1 MEGVPIE
8 EIQNLCDVH
17 AAVFKGTVEEIH
29 MESDPTKI
37 PGHPMYVLF
46 QENRVIENIIDKE
59 ITPYLSN
66 LEQPENWKA
75 LSEGFAHLQQID
87 KHYLRKENLI
97 FPYMEKYGITAPPKV
112 MWGVDDEIRLQIKAV
127 CTLLT
132 RSLEDACE
140 IKKKAEETVS
150 RVKEMVF
157 KEDHI
162 LIPMLVEKLTQEEWL
177 EIAAESDEFGYLL
190 DSVPTWKPRQT
201 KEEKQPVKPGQEN
214 GIVTL
219 PSGHFTIEEL
229 TAMFNTL
236 PFDLT
241 FVGKEDEVKFFSEGK
256 ERIFPRT
263 RTIIGRNVSNCH
275 PPTSVHI
282 VEKIVEDFKAG
293 KKENEDFWI
302 QKGDLFILI
311 RYFAVRN
318 EQGEYLGVLEVTQ
331 NVKPIRELQGEK
343 RLVSD

>member
-1 MEGVPIE
+1 M
-8 EIQNLCDVH
+8 
-17 AAVFKGTVEEIH
+17 
-29 MESDPTKI
+29 
-37 PGHPMYVLF
+37 
-46 QENRVIENIIDKE
+46 
-59 ITPYLSN
+59 
-66 LEQPENWKA
+66 
-75 LSEGFAHLQQID
+75 
-87 KHYLRKENLI
+87 
-97 FPYMEKYGITAPPKV
+97 
-112 MWGVDDEIRLQIKAV
+112 
-127 CTLLT
+127 
-132 RSLEDACE
+132 
-140 IKKKAEETVS
+140 
-150 RVKEMVF
+150 
-157 KEDHI
+157 
-162 LIPMLVEKLTQEEWL
+162 
-177 EIAAESDEFGYLL
+177 
-190 DSVPTWKPRQT
+190 PTWKPRQT
-201 KEEKQPVKPGQEN
+201 KEEEKQPVKPGQEN

-331 NVKPIRELQGEK
+331 NVKPIRDLQGEK
-343 RLVSD
+343 RLVSE